1 MKIKLKKEVL
11 SSGGLCS
18 SGSHQCFPTM
28 VWAELNAGKTVE
40 VDEIPDRCKDKIETV
55 SSSSKSSSPSSSQ
68 SPPSSSSSS
77 SGSKKT
83 GGK

>member
-1 MKIKLKKEVL
+1 MNIKLKKEVL

-18 SGSHQCFPTM
+18 SGSHQGFPTV

-55 SSSSKSSSPSSSQ
+55 SSSSSSSPSPSPN
-68 SPPSSSSSS
+68 PPSSSSSPS
-77 SGSKKT
+77 DSKKT

>member
-18 SGSHQCFPTM
+18 SGSHQGFPAV
-28 VWAELNAGKTVE
+28 VWVGLNAGKVVE

-55 SSSSKSSSPSSSQ
+55 SASKSPSPSPSSN
-68 SPPSSSSSS
+68 PPSSSSSS

>member
-1 MKIKLKKEVL
+1 MNIKLKKEVL

-18 SGSHQCFPTM
+18 SGSHQGFPTV

-55 SSSSKSSSPSSSQ
+55 SASSSSPSPSPN
-68 SPPSSSSSS
+68 PPSSPSCS